1 LQRLPGG
8 RFALKTGGRLSA
20 GNYSAVDLL
29 DIRQV
34 DFSQGIVDLID
45 VLSDEGWLGHRIE
58 ERVAQIHETV
68 DGSRNQGLRKVKT
81 YRVFRCDRVTYKS
94 RYRMNTKA
102 GRSGSR
108 NRQTGPT
115 LNTRLKPLPLYTI
128 RLRIMRMRTE
138 SRCQPKGSLT
148 GESA

>member
-1 LQRLPGG
+1 MRPASVVPGYCPPIVPNRGLSWPSERQLEYGGLGPLRTLPGG

-68 DGSRNQGLRKVKT
+68 DGSRNQGLRKSKHL
-81 YRVFRCDRVTYKS
+81 VFFVAT
-94 RYRMNTKA
+94 A
-102 GRSGSR
+102 
-108 NRQTGPT
+108 
-115 LNTRLKPLPLYTI
+115 
-128 RLRIMRMRTE
+128 
-138 SRCQPKGSLT
+138 SLISP
-148 GESA
+148 GIA